1 MIYIIVI
8 LSALGMYWAVYEIVW
23 KVRRIRYIN
32 YLRGLSDNELSG
44 MYTERW
50 LKLNA
55 DILDD
60 RLRLMQYVEIMRELM
75 RRNLYM
81 GKIVH

>member
-1 MIYIIVI
+1 MIYIVII
-8 LSALGMYWAVYEIVW
+8 LSALCMYWAVYEIVW
-23 KVRRIRYIN
+23 KVRRIRYFN
-32 YLRGLSDNELSG
+32 YLRDLSDNELSDL
-44 MYTERW
+44 YTERW

>member
-1 MIYIIVI
+1 MIYIVII

-32 YLRGLSDNELSG
+32 YLRGLSDNELSDV
-44 MYTERW
+44 YTERW

>member
-1 MIYIIVI
+1 MIYIVII

-32 YLRGLSDNELSG
+32 YLRGLSDNELSDI
-44 MYTERW
+44 YTERW

-75 RRNLYM
+75 RRNLYT

>member
-1 MIYIIVI
+1 MIYIVII
-8 LSALGMYWAVYEIVW
+8 LSALCMYWAVYEIVW

-32 YLRGLSDNELSG
+32 YLRGLSDNELSDL
-44 MYTERW
+44 YTERW

>member
-1 MIYIIVI
+1 
-8 LSALGMYWAVYEIVW
+8 MYWAVYEIVW
-23 KVRRIRYIN
+23 KVRRIRYFN
-32 YLRGLSDNELSG
+32 YLRDLSDNELSDL
-44 MYTERW
+44 YTERW